1 MKFFTLEALPAYLTL
16 FPGLR
21 VDREE
26 HSKLL
31 QIILYLFPFQFVRY
45 IIYDETHLFKMQ
57 TYIILFKTFQQLL
70 PTRLASNTMLF
81 SFSKV
86 LSLHQ
91 QPGFPQTFKIRL
103 VSITMCP
110 FPNTPHVTCLMCP
123 PHQTHQRHKGS
134 HLVPTDFPG
143 LILC

>member
-1 MKFFTLEALPAYLTL
+1 MNEILHFRSSTCLLNTISRPQGGQGRTLQTAIDYTGICSQSNLLDILSMMKHIFLKC
-16 FPGLR
+16 R
-21 VDREE
+21 
-26 HSKLL
+26 H
-31 QIILYLFPFQFVRY
+31 
-45 IIYDETHLFKMQ
+45 
-57 TYIILFKTFQQLL
+57 IILFKTFQQLL

-86 LSLHQ
+86 LSLHK

-123 PHQTHQRHKGS
+123 PH
-134 HLVPTDFPG
+134 
-143 LILC
+143 